1 MGQHSATNDGGQ
13 GDRDLFAIG
22 HAAAET
28 TSAAKEGE
36 ERMREWEGRRRGR
49 RGRKERLALDIV
61 LSTWCVDKSVG
72 QRL

>member
-36 ERMREWEGRRRGR
+36 ERMGEGEGRR